1 MKSLV
6 CVLAG
11 AAVAVLVAGPLR
23 AGSTSTNLTV
33 TVTVVAP
40 GSLGADGG
48 ATAEPARS
56 PAQRPAMRAPATRAP
71 ANDTASPAQ

>member
-40 GSLGADGG
+40 GSLRADGG

-56 PAQRPAMRAPATRAP
+56 PAPRPATRAP
-71 ANDTASPAQ
+71 ANDPASPAQ